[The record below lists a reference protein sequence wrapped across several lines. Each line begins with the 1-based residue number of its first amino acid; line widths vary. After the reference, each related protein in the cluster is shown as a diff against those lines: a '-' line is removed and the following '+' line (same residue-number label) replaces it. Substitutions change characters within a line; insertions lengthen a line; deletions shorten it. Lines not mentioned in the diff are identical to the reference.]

1 MLTGQQEGERQ
12 GERKQK
18 KRGGGGSPQMLGS
31 PQVGDITVPD
41 KNMVCGQ
48 AEGKLDV
55 LEH

>member
-1 MLTGQQEGERQ
+1 
-12 GERKQK
+12 
-18 KRGGGGSPQMLGS
+18 MLGS